1 MEQVGPSMDGAGWCR
16 ADGSIAKP
24 SQTIVGL
31 LMNAPARMGS
41 WEASQSLHLPVPISM
56 AYSERAMKL
65 LTKVIEDYPRRTG
78 PHRPLIGHESMH

>member
-16 ADGSIAKP
+16 AGGSIAKP
-24 SQTIVGL
+24 ISDNSGLIDECTCPHGLVGGKPVL
-31 LMNAPARMGS
+31 APTSA
-41 WEASQSLHLPVPISM
+41 ISM

-78 PHRPLIGHESMH
+78 PSTTYWT